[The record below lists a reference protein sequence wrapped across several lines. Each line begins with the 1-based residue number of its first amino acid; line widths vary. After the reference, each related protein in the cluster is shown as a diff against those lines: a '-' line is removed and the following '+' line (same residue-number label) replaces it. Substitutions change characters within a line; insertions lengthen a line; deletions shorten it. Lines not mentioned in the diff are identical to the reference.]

1 MHLAFET
8 TPKNPPICY
17 REMCLVF
24 WPQNYNFYPKSHI
37 CKRFPFINKLVKKTQ
52 SPSRSKLKR
61 GLPNP
66 TLYAKSQA
74 KTWLLRKEWDS
85 NPRYG

>member
-1 MHLAFET
+1 MHLFLET

-52 SPSRSKLKR
+52 SPLRRFYSIGASEATNETAVPEGR
-61 GLPNP
+61 
-66 TLYAKSQA
+66 QA
-74 KTWLLRKEWDS
+74 NGMS
-85 NPRYG
+85 VFA